1 MVPVDI
7 TEDVVLAVAG
17 RLLGGAGPGGT
28 DSISLQYC
36 ILQFRSASEELQ
48 LIVVEV
54 RDWLSNGPPPEP
66 PIASCCP
73 AG

>member
-17 RLLGGAGPGGT
+17 RLLGGAGPGGA
-28 DSISLQYC
+28 DSISLQYW
-36 ILQFRSASEELQ
+36 ILRFRSASDELQ

-54 RDWLSNGPPPEP
+54 RDWLRNGPPP
-66 PIASCCP
+66 
-73 AG
+73 